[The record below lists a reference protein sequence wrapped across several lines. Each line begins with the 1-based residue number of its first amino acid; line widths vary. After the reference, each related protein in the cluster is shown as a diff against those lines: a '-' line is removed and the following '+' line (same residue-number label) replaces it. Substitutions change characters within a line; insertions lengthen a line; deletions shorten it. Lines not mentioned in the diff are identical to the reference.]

1 MSGGPMPAFAG
12 FPAEALIFYE
22 GLEADNSKAY
32 WTDHRDLYDK
42 AVRGPMLALL
52 TALEP
57 EFGES
62 HLFRPHRDVR
72 FSKDKSPYKT
82 AIGAYITGGGY
93 VQVSANGLMVASGYW
108 QTASDQVERLRAA
121 VADDVTGPKLEA
133 VVDRLREEGYEISGN
148 RLKTRPRGYDADHP
162 RIELLRHRTITV
174 HREYGEPPWLATP
187 ECAGQVAAAW
197 REMRLLRDWLDRHVG
212 PTRLPDTRR
221 R

>member
-1 MSGGPMPAFAG
+1 VVGEAVAEFEG

-22 GLEADNSKAY
+22 GLEADNSKVY
-32 WTDHRDLYDK
+32 WTDHRDLYEK

-52 TALEP
+52 TVLAP
-57 EFGES
+57 EFGDP

-72 FSKDKSPYKT
+72 FSRDKSPYKT

-133 VVDRLREEGYEISGN
+133 VVEQLRASGYEISGN

-162 RIELLRHRTITV
+162 RIELLRHRTLTV
-174 HREYGEPPWLATP
+174 HREFGEPTWLA
-187 ECAGQVAAAW
+187 EAACAERVAAAW

-212 PTRLPDTRR
+212 PTPLPETPRR
-221 R
+221 

>member
-1 MSGGPMPAFAG
+1 MPEFTG

-32 WTDHRDLYDK
+32 WTDHRDQYEK

-52 TALEP
+52 ATLEP
-57 EFGES
+57 EFGEP

-93 VQVSANGLMVASGYW
+93 VQLSANGLMVASGYW
-108 QTASDQVERLRAA
+108 QTAADQVERLRAA
-121 VADDVTGPKLEA
+121 VADDITGPKLEA
-133 VVDRLREEGYEISGN
+133 VVAGLREGGYEISGS

-162 RIELLRHRTITV
+162 RLDLLRYRTLTV
-174 HREYGEPPWLATP
+174 HREFGEPPWLAEA
-187 ECAGQVAAAW
+187 ECAERVAVAW
-197 REMRLLRDWLDRHVG
+197 REMRVLRDWLDRHVG
-212 PTRLPDTRR
+212 PTRLPQDRR